1 MKYLF
6 LLFFFIGC
14 QSVLTPPEKAQPNF
28 AGTWYMQGGCEFVIE
43 TGTDYLI
50 FRDVKYIGTYSDS
63 TFNGTISKEYNADV
77 IQLYIQLTS
86 KDVIAGYFSKTDKP
100 NLYFDGVR
108 LR

>member
-1 MKYLF
+1 MKYLLLF
-6 LLFFFIGC
+6 LLLFVSC
-14 QSVLTPPEKAQPNF
+14 QTSPTAYEQKEF

-43 TGTDYLI
+43 TGIDYLI

-63 TFNGTISKEYNADV
+63 TFNGTISKEYNADI

-86 KDVIAGYFSKTDKP
+86 KDVMSGYFSKTDKP